1 MARQS
6 KPVQPPTMDDVMAYL
21 QAQSGPVGKRDLARA
36 FGAKGDDRIHI
47 KNLVRDMQRKGLIH
61 TARQGR
67 QIGIAGAL
75 PDRVIAE
82 ITGFDSLGDLVARPS
97 EWLEE
102 TPAPRIIITKDTL
115 SPPAGIGDVVQVG
128 VKPAG
133 SGLYHGTALRRV
145 STGGNQIVGVY
156 QDGQISSADRRLKQ
170 SFTLV
175 GIPRTCTLKDGDLV
189 LADIPFIRERLPQAT
204 FVKKIGSMADPFAPT
219 LIAIYMHRLPTVFTP
234 AAVKQ
239 ADQGTV
245 PPPNQ
250 HREDLRSVPF
260 ITIDGADARD
270 FDDAVW
276 AEPDTRADNPGGW
289 HLMIG
294 IADVAWYVRPDTPLD
309 TEARRRGNSVYF
321 PDQVIPMLPTALS
334 NGVCS
339 LKPNEPRAALVC
351 EVWITRTGIKK
362 RHIFRRAIIQSARRL
377 TYDEVQDA
385 LDGKTPI
392 VGLEPE
398 IAHLAGAYRSLKTAR
413 DKRGVL
419 ELDVPEKQIILDKA
433 GRVHDVRLR
442 IQTDSM
448 RLIEEM
454 MILAN
459 VSAAETLEEKG
470 VPVMYRV
477 HDQPSADKVENL
489 TAFLSGMGVQ
499 TNWKDA
505 PTPETFN
512 ALLARVKQSPDDRA
526 VNEMVL
532 RAQSQACYAPE
543 NIGHFGLAL
552 ARYAHFTSPIRR
564 YADILVHRAL
574 IRALKLG
581 EDGLTP
587 AEEKTFAETARH
599 ISHTERQAAA
609 AEMDADDRY
618 MATYLQDKIG
628 QAFEAR
634 ISSITAFGLFL
645 TLEPYGADAF
655 VPMRRLGGDFY
666 DYDPDTLT
674 LTGRGTG
681 ISYRIGDR
689 VQAVLRECEPV
700 TGGLLCT
707 LLSGKA
713 PSRTVQNGTKP
724 PHKKRKSTRR
734 SPKRSRRKH

>member
-67 QIGIAGAL
+67 QIGLAGAL

-102 TPAPRIIITKDTL
+102 TPTPQIIITKDTL
-115 SPPAGIGDVVQVG
+115 SPPAGVGDVVQVS

-133 SGLYHGTALRRV
+133 PNLYHGTALRRV

-204 FVKKIGSMADPFAPT
+204 FVNKIGSMRDPYAPT
-219 LIAIYMHRLPTVFTP
+219 LIALYMHRLPTVFTS

-239 ADQGTV
+239 AEQGTV
-245 PPPNQ
+245 PQPDQ

-260 ITIDGADARD
+260 VTIDGADARD

-294 IADVAWYVRPDTPLD
+294 IADVAWYVRPETPLD
-309 TEARRRGNSVYF
+309 AEARRRGNSVYF
-321 PDQVIPMLPTALS
+321 PDRVIPMLPTALS

-339 LKPNEPRAALVC
+339 LKPHEPRAALVC
-351 EVWITRTGIKK
+351 EVWITRTGIKQ
-362 RHIFRRAIIQSARRL
+362 RHTFRRAVIQSARRL

-385 LDGKTPI
+385 LDGKTPV
-392 VGLEPE
+392 VGLEAE
-398 IAHLAGAYRSLKTAR
+398 IAHLAGAYRALKTAR

-419 ELDVPEKQIILDKA
+419 ELDVPEKQIILDSA
-433 GRVHDVRLR
+433 GHVRDVRLR
-442 IQTDSM
+442 VQTDSM

-470 VPVMYRV
+470 APVMYRV
-477 HDQPSADKVENL
+477 HDQPSGEKVENL

-499 TNWKDA
+499 TNLGDT
-505 PTPETFN
+505 PTPAAFN
-512 ALLARVKQSPDDRA
+512 ALLAQVKQSPDDRA

-532 RAQSQACYAPE
+532 RTQSQACYAPE

-581 EDGLTP
+581 DGGLTP

-599 ISHTERQAAA
+599 ISYTERQTAA

-628 QAFEAR
+628 QVFEAR

-645 TLEPYGADAF
+645 TLEPYGADGF

-666 DYDPDTLT
+666 DYNPDTLT

-681 ISYRIGDR
+681 ISYRIGDHVR
-689 VQAVLRECEPV
+689 AVLRECEPV
-700 TGGLLCT
+700 TGGMLCT
-707 LLSGKA
+707 LLSGKT
-713 PSRTVQNGTKP
+713 PSRTVKNNPKSPKQP
-724 PHKKRKSTRR
+724 RKSTRR
-734 SPKRSRRKH
+734 APKRSRRKH